1 MKMVALLVGGAAAV
15 LGGLYWVARRVP
27 DAPAV
32 TVTRP
37 GDTGP
42 RNQDGEPQYE
52 SPVTNAIVNAWSNLV
67 TYTVRGLRN
76 NNPGNIRIS
85 GNNWRGKV
93 PAADNTDGAFEQF
106 YNAPDGIRA
115 LARNLY
121 SYYNR
126 GLRTIDQIITT
137 WAPTSENNT
146 TAYIAQ
152 VVAATGVPA
161 DAQFPPD
168 KVPALVATIIK
179 HENGQ
184 QPYAQKVIEDAARS
198 AGWAIS

>member
-1 MKMVALLVGGAAAV
+1 MTLPRSIAL
-15 LGGLYWVARRVP
+15 LGGLALIGGLYFLSPKSVP
-27 DAPAV
+27 GRTANI
-32 TVTRP
+32 TRP
-37 GDTGP
+37 GDPGP
-42 RNQDGEPQYE
+42 RNQDGEQFE

-93 PAADNTDGAFEQF
+93 PLADNTDGAFEQF
-106 YNAPDGIRA
+106 YNAQDGIRA

-137 WAPTSENNT
+137 WAPASENNT
-146 TAYIAQ
+146 AAYIAQ

-161 DAQFPPD
+161 NAQFPAD
-168 KVPALVATIIK
+168 KVPALVAAIIK
-179 HENGQ
+179 HENGK
-184 QPYAQKVIEDAARS
+184 QPYTQKVIEDATRA
-198 AGWAIS
+198 AGWKVS